1 MVAMSNVVTISAS
14 YGAHGDKIAHAVA
27 EQLDLPFVDRAIP
40 AAVAHQLAQSDDI
53 EESLDE
59 PVPSRWQR
67 IVMGFANVPT
77 PMGSTPPPEVIET
90 PERFRSANETKLRE
104 VADATGGVILGRAGM
119 VVLGDRPDVLCV
131 RLDGPVEARIA
142 QVIAQG
148 VDEESARNGQ
158 RGVDRARDAY
168 AHVFFG
174 ARQDDPRLYHLVLD
188 STALSVEACVDVI
201 IRAARDRFQSVA
213 Q

>member
-1 MVAMSNVVTISAS
+1 MSNVVTISAS

-27 EQLDLPFVDRAIP
+27 EQLDLPFFDRAIP

-53 EESLDE
+53 EESLDA
-59 PVPSRWQR
+59 PVPRRWQR
-67 IVMGFANVPT
+67 VIMGFANVPSPT
-77 PMGSTPPPEVIET
+77 GPSQPPEVIET
-90 PERFRSANETKLRE
+90 PERFRLSNETTLRE
-104 VADATGGVILGRAGM
+104 VADSTGGVILGRAAM

-148 VDEESARNGQ
+148 VDEESARKGQ
-158 RGVDRARDAY
+158 RAVDRARDAY

-174 ARQDDPRLYHLVLD
+174 ARQNDPSLYHLALD
-188 STALSVEACVDVI
+188 STAISVAGCVDII
-201 IRAARDRFQSVA
+201 IRAARDRFQPLME
-213 Q
+213 